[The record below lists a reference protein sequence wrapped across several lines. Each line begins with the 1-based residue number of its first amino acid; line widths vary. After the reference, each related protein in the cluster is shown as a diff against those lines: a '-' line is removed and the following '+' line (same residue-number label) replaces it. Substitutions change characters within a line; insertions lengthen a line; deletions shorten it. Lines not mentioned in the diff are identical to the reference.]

1 MIEIPKGTK
10 DLLPQNA
17 YKWHYLEERVR
28 KITKRYNVKEIRTP
42 VFEHTELF
50 LRGIGNST
58 DIVNK
63 EMYTFLDKGDRSIT
77 LKPEGTAGVA
87 RSYIENGLFNNPQ
100 PTKMYYLS
108 PIFRYENPQAGRL
121 RQHHQFGVE
130 YYGSDS
136 PKAELEVIS
145 LAADFLKEVGL
156 DDIMLHINS
165 IGCNECR
172 KKYNEAL
179 KNYIEPRLKDMCGDC
194 NRRFT
199 TNPLRI
205 LDCKVEHC
213 QELLKARPRLQDFLC
228 EDCKEHFATLLKLL
242 DDAKINYVV
251 DYNVVRGLDYYT
263 RTVFEFVANIE
274 GMGSVGVVSGGGRY
288 NYLVEELDGPHTP
301 AVGFG
306 MGLERLLMVIEQT
319 GKVIPDE
326 NKVEVYIAKQPNL
339 ISNKDI
345 EIAKALRDKGITC
358 ETDLLERSFKA
369 QFKYANKIA
378 ASYVFVLGQD
388 EIDNNVVT
396 VKNMSTGEEQKIAFD
411 KIFDMFDRR

>member
-10 DLLPQNA
+10 DLLPQNS
-17 YKWHYLEERVR
+17 YKWHFVEEKVR
-28 KITKRYNVKEIRTP
+28 QVTKKYNVKEIRTP

-63 EMYTFLDKGDRSIT
+63 EMYTFLDKGERSIT

-87 RSYIENGLFNNPQ
+87 RSFIENGLFNNPQ

-121 RQHHQFGVE
+121 RQHHQFGIE

-136 PKAELEVIS
+136 PKSELEVIS
-145 LAADFLKEVGL
+145 LATDFLKSIGL
-156 DDIMLHINS
+156 DDIVVHINS
-165 IGCNECR
+165 IGCSECR

-179 KNYIEPRLKDMCGDC
+179 REYIKPRLKDMCGDC

-213 QELLKARPRLQDFLC
+213 QELLKDRPMLKDFLC
-228 EDCKEHFATLLKLL
+228 DDCKEHFATLLKLL
-242 DDAKINYVV
+242 DSAKINYVV

-263 RTVFEFVANIE
+263 RTVFEFFASVE
-274 GMGSVGVVSGGGRY
+274 GMGSVGVVGGGGRY
-288 NYLVEELDGPHTP
+288 NYLVEELGGPSTP

-306 MGLERLLMVIEQT
+306 MGIERLLMVIEMT
-319 GKVIPDE
+319 KREISNE
-326 NKVEVYIAKQPNL
+326 NRVQVYIAKQPTL
-339 ISNKDI
+339 DTTKDI
-345 EIAKALRDKGITC
+345 EIAKLLRDKGITT
-358 ETDLLERSFKA
+358 EVDLLDRSFKA
-369 QFKYANKIA
+369 QFKYANKINA
-378 ASYVFVLGQD
+378 KYVFVLG
-388 EIDNNVVT
+388 EEELVNNIMT
-396 VKNMSTGEEQKIAFD
+396 VKNMETGEEKKVAFD
-411 KIFDMFDRR
+411 KLLELF

>member
-10 DLLPQNA
+10 DLLPQNS
-17 YKWHYLEERVR
+17 YKWHFVEEKVR
-28 KITKRYNVKEIRTP
+28 QVTKKYNVKEIRTP

-63 EMYTFLDKGDRSIT
+63 EMYTFLDKGERSIT

-87 RSYIENGLFNNPQ
+87 RSFIENGLFNNPQ

-121 RQHHQFGVE
+121 RQHHQFGIE

-136 PKAELEVIS
+136 PKSELEVIS
-145 LAADFLKEVGL
+145 LATDFLKSIGL
-156 DDIMLHINS
+156 DDIVVHINS
-165 IGCNECR
+165 IGCSECR

-179 KNYIEPRLKDMCGDC
+179 REYIKPRLKDMCGDC

-213 QELLKARPRLQDFLC
+213 QELLKDRPMLKDFLC
-228 EDCKEHFATLLKLL
+228 DDCKEHFSTLLKLL
-242 DDAKINYVV
+242 DSAKINYVV

-263 RTVFEFVANIE
+263 RTVFEFFASVE
-274 GMGSVGVVSGGGRY
+274 GMGSVGVVGGGGRY
-288 NYLVEELDGPHTP
+288 NYLVEELGGPSTP

-306 MGLERLLMVIEQT
+306 MGIERLLMVIEMT
-319 GKVIPDE
+319 KREIPNE
-326 NKVEVYIAKQPNL
+326 NRVQVYIAKQPTL
-339 ISNKDI
+339 DTTKDI
-345 EIAKALRDKGITC
+345 EIAKLLRDKGITT
-358 ETDLLERSFKA
+358 EVDLLDRSFKA
-369 QFKYANKIA
+369 QFKYANKINA
-378 ASYVFVLGQD
+378 KYVFVLG
-388 EIDNNVVT
+388 EEELVNNIMT
-396 VKNMSTGEEQKIAFD
+396 VKNMETGEEKKVAFD
-411 KIFDMFDRR
+411 KLLEIF

>member
-10 DLLPQNA
+10 DLLPQNS
-17 YKWHYLEERVR
+17 YKWHFVEEKVR
-28 KITKRYNVKEIRTP
+28 QVTKKYNVKEIRTP

-63 EMYTFLDKGDRSIT
+63 EMYTFLDKGERSIT

-87 RSYIENGLFNNPQ
+87 RSFIENGLFNNPQ

-121 RQHHQFGVE
+121 RQHHQFGIE

-136 PKAELEVIS
+136 PKSELEVIS
-145 LAADFLKEVGL
+145 LATDFLKSIGL
-156 DDIMLHINS
+156 DDIVVHINS
-165 IGCNECR
+165 IGCSECR

-179 KNYIEPRLKDMCGDC
+179 REYINPRLKDMCGDC

-213 QELLKARPRLQDFLC
+213 QELLKDRPMLKDFLC
-228 EDCKEHFATLLKLL
+228 DDCKEHFATLLKLL
-242 DDAKINYVV
+242 DNAKINYVV

-263 RTVFEFVANIE
+263 RTVFEFFASVE
-274 GMGSVGVVSGGGRY
+274 GMGSVGVVGGGGRY
-288 NYLVEELDGPHTP
+288 NYLVEELSGPSTP

-306 MGLERLLMVIEQT
+306 MGIERLLMVIEMT
-319 GKVIPDE
+319 KREIPNE
-326 NKVEVYIAKQPNL
+326 NRVQVYIAKQPTL
-339 ISNKDI
+339 DTTKDI
-345 EIAKALRDKGITC
+345 EIAKLLRDKGITT
-358 ETDLLERSFKA
+358 EVDLLDRSFKA
-369 QFKYANKIA
+369 QFKYANKINA
-378 ASYVFVLGQD
+378 KYVFVLG
-388 EIDNNVVT
+388 EEELVNNIMT
-396 VKNMSTGEEQKIAFD
+396 VKNMETGEEKKVAFD
-411 KIFDMFDRR
+411 KLLELF

>member
-10 DLLPQNA
+10 DLLPQNS
-17 YKWHYLEERVR
+17 YKWHFVEEKVR
-28 KITKRYNVKEIRTP
+28 EVTKNYNVKEIRTP
-42 VFEHTELF
+42 IFEHTELF

-63 EMYTFLDKGDRSIT
+63 EMYTFLDKGERSIT

-87 RSYIENGLFNNPQ
+87 RSFIENGLFNNPQ
-100 PTKMYYLS
+100 PTKMYYIS

-121 RQHHQFGVE
+121 RQHHQFGIE

-136 PKAELEVIS
+136 PKSELEVIS
-145 LAADFLKEVGL
+145 LATDFLKSIGL
-156 DDIMLHINS
+156 DDIVVHINS
-165 IGCNECR
+165 IGCSECR

-179 KNYIEPRLKDMCGDC
+179 REYIKPRLKDMCGDC

-213 QELLKARPRLQDFLC
+213 QELLKDRPKLQDFLC
-228 EDCKEHFATLLKLL
+228 DDCKAHFSSLLKLL
-242 DDAKINYVV
+242 DTAKINYVV

-263 RTVFEFVANIE
+263 RTVFEFFANIE
-274 GMGSVGVVSGGGRY
+274 GMGSVGVVGGGGRY

-306 MGLERLLMVIEQT
+306 MGIERLLMVLEMT
-319 GKVIPDE
+319 GKEIPDP
-326 NKVEVYIAKQPNL
+326 NRVQVYIAKQPSL
-339 ISNKDI
+339 DTTKDV
-345 EIAKALRDKGITC
+345 EIAKLLRDNGITC
-358 ETDLLERSFKA
+358 EVDLLDRSFKA
-369 QFKYANKIA
+369 QFKYANKIGA
-378 ASYVFVLGQD
+378 KYVFVLG
-388 EIDNNVVT
+388 EEELGNNTMT
-396 VKNMSTGEEQKIAFD
+396 VKDMEKGEEKKVAFD
-411 KIFDMFDRR
+411 KLLEIF

>member
-17 YKWHYLEERVR
+17 YKWHFLEERIR
-28 KITKRYNVKEIRTP
+28 KVTKIYNVKEIRTP

-100 PTKMYYLS
+100 PTKMYYVS

-121 RQHHQFGVE
+121 RQHHQFGIE

-136 PKAELEVIS
+136 PKCELEVIS
-145 LAADFLKEVGL
+145 LATDFLKSIGL
-156 DDIMLHINS
+156 DDIVVHINS
-165 IGCNECR
+165 IGCSDCR

-179 KNYIEPRLKDMCGDC
+179 KSYIEPRLKDMCGDC
-194 NRRFT
+194 NRRFG

-213 QELLKARPRLQDFLC
+213 QELLVDRPMLKDYLC
-228 EDCKEHFATLLKLL
+228 DDCKEHFAKLLKLL

-263 RTVFEFVANIE
+263 RTVFEFFANIE
-274 GMGSVGVVSGGGRY
+274 GMGSVGVVGGGGRY
-288 NYLVEELDGPHTP
+288 NYLVEELSGPHTP

-319 GKVIPDE
+319 GREIPNE
-326 NKVEVYIAKQPNL
+326 NQVQVYIAKQPGL
-339 ISNKDI
+339 ETNKDV
-345 EIAKALRDKGITC
+345 EIAKELRNNGITC
-358 ETDLLERSFKA
+358 ETDLLDRSFKA
-369 QFKYANKIA
+369 QFKYANKISA
-378 ASYVFVLGQD
+378 KYVFVLGGD
-388 EIDNNVVT
+388 ELENNMMT
-396 VKNMSTGEEQKIAFD
+396 VKNMESGEESKVSFD
-411 KIFDMFDRR
+411 KLIDIFR

>member
-10 DLLPQNA
+10 DLLPQNS
-17 YKWHYLEERVR
+17 YKWHFVEERVSQV
-28 KITKRYNVKEIRTP
+28 TKKYNVKEIRTP

-63 EMYTFLDKGDRSIT
+63 EMYTFLDKGERSIT

-87 RSYIENGLFNNPQ
+87 RSFIENGLFNNPQ

-121 RQHHQFGVE
+121 RQHHQFGIE

-136 PKAELEVIS
+136 PKSELEVIS
-145 LAADFLKEVGL
+145 LATDFLKSIGL
-156 DDIMLHINS
+156 DDIVVHINS
-165 IGCNECR
+165 IGCSECR

-179 KNYIEPRLKDMCGDC
+179 REYIKPRLKDMCGDC

-213 QELLKARPRLQDFLC
+213 QELLKDRPMLKDFLC
-228 EDCKEHFATLLKLL
+228 DDCKEHFATLLKLL
-242 DDAKINYVV
+242 DSAKINYVV

-263 RTVFEFVANIE
+263 RTVFEFFASVE
-274 GMGSVGVVSGGGRY
+274 GMGSVGVVGGGGRY
-288 NYLVEELDGPHTP
+288 NYLVEELGGPSTP

-306 MGLERLLMVIEQT
+306 MGIERLLMVIEMT
-319 GKVIPDE
+319 KREIPNE
-326 NKVEVYIAKQPNL
+326 NRVQVYIAKQPTL
-339 ISNKDI
+339 DTTKDI
-345 EIAKALRDKGITC
+345 EIAKLLRDKGITT
-358 ETDLLERSFKA
+358 EVDLLDRSFKA
-369 QFKYANKIA
+369 QFKYANKINA
-378 ASYVFVLGQD
+378 KYVFVLG
-388 EIDNNVVT
+388 EEELVNNIMT
-396 VKNMSTGEEQKIAFD
+396 VKNMETGEEKKVAFD
-411 KIFDMFDRR
+411 KLLELF